1 MRWRLWWLGMS
12 ATKKTRL
19 GIGYRPEL
27 AYFIERHRD
36 IGLVEVLAQDFHTA
50 DCIPDFLIRMA
61 HERDVEFVV
70 HSTMLD
76 CAGATPL
83 NIDHLDH
90 VAAVARRLNAVR
102 VSDHLA
108 FVRSGELESGHLI
121 PPRRSGA
128 TLQVVLDNIASIQR
142 KLPVPLV
149 LENIATTFDWPDHEM
164 SEAHFLSAILHKAD
178 CELLLDVS
186 NLFANACNVGVDA
199 DAFIESLPL
208 DRLFYV
214 HVAGGIFKSGL
225 YHDTHRHEV
234 QSQSLDMLAALAR
247 RVTVERVML
256 ERDGDFGDPAA
267 LDAELAAISDTL
279 ARVVC
284 TGRNG
289 GTDATAPEHIDVH
302 LDPDSARQ
310 IVRAEQDVLLHG
322 LLSGGASLRVLEL
335 QGFDLARLD
344 GAYQSLR
351 RKRAR
356 AIKRACPWLSDSFA
370 NENEL
375 DRALAG
381 YFDSAVSAAASP
393 LADGHAFMHFSRV
406 SLQKSHAKPQ
416 RTLAP

>member
-27 AYFIERHRD
+27 AYFIERHRH
-36 IGLVEVLAQDFHTA
+36 IGFVEVLAEDFHAA
-50 DCIPDFLIRMA
+50 DCIPDFLVRMA

-76 CAGATPL
+76 CAGATAL
-83 NIDHLDH
+83 DESYLDH
-90 VAAVARRLNAVR
+90 VIAVARRLNAVR

-121 PPRRSGA
+121 PPRRSDA
-128 TLQVVLDNIASIQR
+128 TLQVVLNNIASIQR
-142 KLPVPLV
+142 KLPVPFV

-164 SEAHFLSAILHKAD
+164 SEAHFLSAVLYKAD
-178 CELLLDVS
+178 CELLIDVS
-186 NLFANACNVGVDA
+186 NLFANACNVGLDA
-199 DAFIESLPL
+199 DAFIDTLPL

-214 HVAGGIFKSGL
+214 HVAGGVFKSGL
-225 YHDTHRHEV
+225 YHDTHRHKV

-247 RVTVERVML
+247 RVPVERVML
-256 ERDGDFGDPAA
+256 ERDGDFGDPVA
-267 LDAELAAISDTL
+267 LDAELAAIRDTL
-279 ARVVC
+279 QSTVC
-284 TGRNG
+284 AGGNG
-289 GTDATAPEHIDVH
+289 GADATAPEHIDVH
-302 LDPDSARQ
+302 LDLDSARQ
-310 IVRAEQDVLLHG
+310 IVRAEQDALLHG
-322 LLSGGASLRVLEL
+322 LLSGGASLRAPGL

-356 AIKRACPWLSDSFA
+356 SIKRACPWLLQLFDDD
-370 NENEL
+370 NEL
-375 DRALAG
+375 DRALAA
-381 YFDSAVSAAASP
+381 YFDSAISAAASP
-393 LADGHAFMHFSRV
+393 LADGEAFMHFSRV
-406 SLQKSHAKPQ
+406 SLQKSHARPQ